1 MVTVLSRE
9 DRFSTE
15 SVSWGG
21 WGWKGDCRRKGGKGN
36 AVGGKRFVLSVFRWK
51 RTDRR
56 TQRWLKKMKREREE
70 SDE

>member
-21 WGWKGDCRRKGGKGN
+21 WGWKGDCRREGGKGE
-36 AVGGKRFVLSVFRWK
+36 AVGGKRFVLSVFR
-51 RTDRR
+51 
-56 TQRWLKKMKREREE
+56 
-70 SDE
+70 